1 MSTLT
6 DTAIRTAKARGK
18 AFKLSDGHG
27 LHLFVSAA
35 GGKLW
40 RLKYRM
46 NGKEKLL
53 SFGAYPAV
61 SLARARFLAASARET
76 LARGD
81 DPGVLKA
88 EVKRA
93 ARQAEAI
100 DSEPAGELFSAVAEL
115 WYAEHSTSKNVRT
128 AARWQTFIDYTRK
141 EIGSMPISK
150 IKAADLVRMT
160 KAINDE
166 GKHETARRTFSTVG
180 RIFRYAVAHDLVDRN
195 PASDVKLADFLPS
208 AETRHFACLKDPKA
222 IGGLMRAIDE
232 YEGSPITRLALKLGA
247 LTFVR
252 PGELRHAEW
261 TETDADAGE
270 WRIRAEKMKAKAL
283 HLVPLSTQALATIE
297 ELRPLTGGGLYLFPS
312 ERSAKRAMSDNTIN
326 AALRRMGYTREEMTG
341 HGFRGMA
348 STRLHELGYSHQ
360 VIEAQLAHA
369 ERDEVAAAY
378 NHALY
383 LADRRALMQAWADQ
397 LDELRKGAKVLQF
410 VAA

>member
-1 MSTLT
+1 MGTLT
-6 DTAIRTAKARGK
+6 DTAIRKTEARDR

-61 SLARARFLAASARET
+61 PLARARFLAAAAREA

-88 EVKRA
+88 EVKQA
-93 ARQAEAI
+93 ARQAEAV
-100 DSEPAGELFSAVAEL
+100 DAGPAGELFSTVAEL
-115 WYAEHSTSKNVRT
+115 WFSEHSTSKNIRT
-128 AARWQTFIDYTRK
+128 AARWQTFIDYTKK
-141 EIGSMPISK
+141 EIGSMPIAQ

-160 KAINDE
+160 RAINGE

-195 PASDVKLADFLPS
+195 PASDVKLGDFLPS
-208 AETRHFACLKDPKA
+208 VETRHFACLKDPKA
-222 IGGLMRAIDE
+222 IGGLLRAIDE
-232 YEGSPITRLALKLGA
+232 YEGSPLTRLALKLGA

-261 TETDADAGE
+261 LEIDADASE
-270 WRIRAEKMKAKAL
+270 WRIPPEKMKAKAL
-283 HLVPLSTQALATIE
+283 HIVPLSRQALEVIE
-297 ELRPLTGGGLYLFPS
+297 ELRLLTGGGLYLFPS
-312 ERSAKRAMSDNTIN
+312 ERSDKRAMSDNTIN
-326 AALRRMGYTREEMTG
+326 AALRRMGYTRDEMTG

-383 LADRRALMQAWADQ
+383 LVDRRTLMQAWADQ
-397 LDELRKGAKVLQF
+397 LDELRKGAKVISF
-410 VAA
+410 AA